1 MTLQTQDLGAT
12 GSAGKL
18 NGPRPSPAAVDA
30 VDSHFL
36 ETLFG
41 YNARRAALVI
51 IERFLREMAPFD
63 LRPVDFSVL
72 SLVQHNPGITS
83 RQLCTAL
90 GLLPPNLVGMLNK
103 LEKRELIE
111 RLPHPS
117 DRRAMGLHMTEAGQH
132 FMTQAEAA
140 ATELERDAVSRLTAH
155 EQKTLLRLLQK
166 IYR

>member
-1 MTLQTQDLGAT
+1 MTLQTPET
-12 GSAGKL
+12 GTAGKERSL
-18 NGPRPSPAAVDA
+18 RPAAAAVDT
-30 VDSHFL
+30 VDSQFL

-83 RQLCTAL
+83 RQICTAL

-117 DRRAMGLHMTEAGQH
+117 DRRAMGLHMTQAGQH
-132 FMTQAEAA
+132 FMAQAEAA
-140 ATELERDAVSRLTAH
+140 ATELERDAVSKLTAH

>member
-1 MTLQTQDLGAT
+1 MTLQTPET
-12 GSAGKL
+12 GTAGKERSL
-18 NGPRPSPAAVDA
+18 RPAAAAVDT

-117 DRRAMGLHMTEAGQH
+117 DRRAMGLHMTQAGQH

-140 ATELERDAVSRLTAH
+140 ATELERDAVSKLTAH